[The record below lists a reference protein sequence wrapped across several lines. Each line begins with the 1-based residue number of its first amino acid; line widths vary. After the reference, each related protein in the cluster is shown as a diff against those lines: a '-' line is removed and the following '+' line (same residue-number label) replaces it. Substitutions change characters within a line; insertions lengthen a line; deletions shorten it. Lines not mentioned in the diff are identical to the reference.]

1 MLPTGRAALYP
12 LPIEWYV
19 VIAFTAANTGA
30 TAIPSWEPRR
40 PMGLMNEASPPA
52 EVSRRRFLGWL
63 LGLSVVSS
71 FLMIVTPVL
80 GFLVPPKTKGGGG
93 GDKVLA
99 GKTADIPPGEGK
111 VVAMGSRP
119 VIVVNGTG
127 GPTAFSA
134 ICTHLGCIVTWN
146 SVAKQITCPCHD
158 GVFNPATGA
167 VISGPPPAPLPP
179 VRVTVEGDQIFL
191 LPS

>member
-1 MLPTGRAALYP
+1 
-12 LPIEWYV
+12 
-19 VIAFTAANTGA
+19 
-30 TAIPSWEPRR
+30 
-40 PMGLMNEASPPA
+40 MGLTQEASPPA

-71 FLMIVTPVL
+71 IGMIVTPVL

-99 GKTADIPPGEGK
+99 GKTADIPAGSGK

-119 VIVVNGTG
+119 VIVVNAAA

-134 ICTHLGCIVTWN
+134 ICTHLGCIVAWDETT
-146 SVAKQITCPCHD
+146 KQIHCPCHD

-167 VISGPPPAPLPP
+167 VVSGPPPAPLPP
-179 VRVTVEGDQIFL
+179 VRVAVEGDQIFL
-191 LPS
+191 LTS